1 MIKITAILVFAACA
15 AFAGEPAKKAN
26 NRAPVQNTVPIQNKN
41 YMATAP
47 AANSRATFYNST
59 GQKTGSAQTSPQGV
73 TTFRDTSSRVTGRA
87 QQVNN
92 GIIFTDRVNRTQGKA
107 TVTK

>member
-1 MIKITAILVFAACA
+1 MNKLTILLVLVACA
-15 AFAGEPAKKAN
+15 AFAGEPPNKAN
-26 NRAPVQNTVPIQNKN
+26 NSVPVQNKS

-47 AANSRATFYNST
+47 VANSRATFYNST

-87 QQVNN
+87 QQVSS
-92 GIIFTDRVNRTQGKA
+92 GVVFSDSVNRTQGKA